1 MTQIS
6 FRKNINPAQLNV
18 LLGLFSTWNIEADV
32 MESPNDDIC
41 FLPLTEDEKLGSIRL
56 AEEDIL
62 AGRLISLEE
71 MKTRHPLLS
80 KHTKNLS

>member
-6 FRKNINPAQLNV
+6 FRKSINPAQLNV
-18 LLGLFSTWNIEADV
+18 LLGLFRTWNIEADV

-41 FLPLTEDEKLGSIRL
+41 FLPLTEEEKLRSIQL

-62 AGRLISLEE
+62 AGRLVSLGE
-71 MKTRHPLLS
+71 MKTRHPRP
-80 KHTKNLS
+80 